1 MLIEAPLNAPF
12 MTLHEGR
19 DATTGRSMAAS
30 FTKVRFRQFVFAGIL
45 GWSNLAS
52 AYSDGGGEPLYML
65 SFYAWSVHS
74 LCVIYALTRWGG
86 IWKAYAAVS
95 VVANITLNAG
105 TPLSGLI
112 KLAYVLN
119 YSLA

>member
-1 MLIEAPLNAPF
+1 
-12 MTLHEGR
+12 
-19 DATTGRSMAAS
+19 MAAS
-30 FTKVRFRQFVFAGIL
+30 FSKAQFRHFAFAGIL

-52 AYSDGGGEPLYML
+52 AYGDGEGEALYML
-65 SFYAWSVHS
+65 SFYAWSVHT

-95 VVANITLNAG
+95 VVANITLKAG
-105 TPLSGLI
+105 TPLSGLT

-119 YSLA
+119 HSLA